1 MWYSKGVEGE
11 ALITLLLMNKISQI
25 VNDFIQRIIYN
36 NQNVAG
42 ILFTEEYQYVVD
54 ECGIIRFMD

>member
-25 VNDFIQRIIYN
+25 VNDFIQRIIYT
-36 NQNVAG
+36 NQNVPG
-42 ILFTEEYQYVVD
+42 IILTEEYQYAVD
-54 ECGIIRFMD
+54 EYGIIRFMD

>member
-11 ALITLLLMNKISQI
+11 ALITLLLMNKISQV

-42 ILFTEEYQYVVD
+42 ILFTEEYQYAVD
-54 ECGIIRFMD
+54 EYGIIRFVD

>member
-11 ALITLLLMNKISQI
+11 ALITLLLMNKISQV
-25 VNDFIQRIIYN
+25 VNDFIQRIIYK
-36 NQNVAG
+36 NQNLPG